1 MLRIHNLLFV
11 LIFYIVLLAQQRLL
25 QPKLLQPKAWLVV
38 HLFIQRLIHI
48 HHVVS
53 ELLLL
58 LPQIDAQFVSSPVLI
73 PQHYLV
79 PHCPQHSAG
88 YYPDSIAEGVCLVHH
103 VSGQEH

>member
-11 LIFYIVLLAQQRLL
+11 LIFHIVLLAQQR
-25 QPKLLQPKAWLVV
+25 LLQPKAWLVV

-48 HHVVS
+48 YHVVS

-58 LPQIDAQFVSSPVLI
+58 LPQIDAQFVSSSVLI